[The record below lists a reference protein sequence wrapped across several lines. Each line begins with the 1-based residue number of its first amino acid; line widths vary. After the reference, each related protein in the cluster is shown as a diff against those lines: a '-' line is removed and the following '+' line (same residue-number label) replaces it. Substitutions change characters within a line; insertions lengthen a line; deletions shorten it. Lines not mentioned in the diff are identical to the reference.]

1 MSTKGTITFFMSQE
15 RMVVVEAILRQSGA
29 YAYLRE
35 YNTQRQ
41 PPEHLREYNTQ
52 RQPPEPDE
60 RVEIRPGT
68 YFPSALKGNRG
79 ALSEK
84 LGVPVTIVGGEGGES

>member
-29 YAYLRE
+29 YAY
-35 YNTQRQ
+35 
-41 PPEHLREYNTQ
+41 LREYNTQ